1 MNKKRSVRI
10 PVTEQMLKEL
20 RQKARENDI
29 DVTDATRI
37 FWRDWITGKIHIG
50 SHARYQPPV
59 ETA

>member
-1 MNKKRSVRI
+1 
-10 PVTEQMLKEL
+10 MLKEL

-37 FWRDWITGKIHIG
+37 FWRDWIVGKINIG
-50 SHARYQPPV
+50 SHVSRPTPQ